1 MACLDNMKNK
11 QEEKLVLITN
21 SPNKLKPIRDEL
33 EKEQY
38 QVSLCRKNQ
47 AAIQLIKKQHAY
59 IVIIESFGQGL
70 DDLVFLEQIKTYDPM
85 IETIILSRQE
95 SPDKVARAIR
105 MGAYKI
111 LFHPV
116 NAKEILA
123 AAKEIIKKKNLRRE
137 TFILENELE
146 EKFVFHG
153 MVGKNPRMLEI
164 FSMVERVAR
173 YPLSILISG
182 DTGTGKGVLAR
193 IIHSLS
199 DRTGHNIV
207 TCDCPTIPE
216 NLFESELFG
225 YVRGAFT
232 GAQRNKKG
240 LLEDAHKGTIFFD
253 EIGHLPLFMQSK
265 LLRVLEEQKFRRI
278 GSNHDIEVDIRI
290 ISATNTDLKEDIR
303 AGKFREDLYQRIKTV
318 EIKIPRLKERQDDLP
333 YLSRFLLKKF
343 NIKFE
348 KSVPGI
354 SNRVKK
360 VFQLY
365 DWPGNVRELEKTIEH
380 AVVLCRK
387 GFIDIEDLPPYLIR
401 LAKHEIEEEP
411 AEIENFPKLTE
422 VETQHILK
430 ALDAAR
436 GNKSLASKLL
446 GISRFSLYRKLNAL
460 EIEDSN

>member
-1 MACLDNMKNK
+1 MKK
-11 QEEKLVLITN
+11 MQEEKLVLISN
-21 SPNKLKPIRDEL
+21 SPKKLKSIIDTL
-33 EKEQY
+33 EEKKY
-38 QVSLCRKNQ
+38 QVHLCGKNQ
-47 AAIQLIKKQHAY
+47 DAVSFIKKQQASM
-59 IVIIESFGQGL
+59 VIIESFGQGL
-70 DDLVFLEQIKTYDPM
+70 DDLAFLEQIKTYDPM

-105 MGAYKI
+105 MGAFKI
-111 LFHPV
+111 LFDPV
-116 NAKEILA
+116 KPEEILDAFKEIN
-123 AAKEIIKKKNLRRE
+123 KKKDLRRE
-137 TFILENELE
+137 TFILEKELE
-146 EKFVFHG
+146 EKFIFHG

-193 IIHSLS
+193 IINRLS
-199 DRTGHNIV
+199 DRSQQKLV

-240 LLEDAHKGTIFFD
+240 LLEEAHKGTIFFD
-253 EIGHLPLFMQSK
+253 EIGHLPPFMQTK
-265 LLRVLEEQKFRRI
+265 LLRVLEEQKFKRI
-278 GSNHDIEVDIRI
+278 GSNQDMEVDIRVL
-290 ISATNTDLKEDIR
+290 SATNTDLKEDIR

-318 EIKIPRLKERQDDLP
+318 EIKIPRLKDRQDDLP
-333 YLSRFLLKKF
+333 FLSRFLLNKFNKKF
-343 NIKFE
+343 D
-348 KSVPGI
+348 KSVPGL

-387 GFIDIEDLPPYLIR
+387 GFIDIEDLPPYLIN
-401 LAKHEIEEEP
+401 LAKKEIKEEP
-411 AEIENFPKLTE
+411 ADIENFPTLIEMEKN
-422 VETQHILK
+422 HIIK
-430 ALDAAR
+430 ALDVAQ

-446 GISRFSLYRKLNAL
+446 GISRFSLYRKLNSL
-460 EIEDSN
+460 EIDNSD